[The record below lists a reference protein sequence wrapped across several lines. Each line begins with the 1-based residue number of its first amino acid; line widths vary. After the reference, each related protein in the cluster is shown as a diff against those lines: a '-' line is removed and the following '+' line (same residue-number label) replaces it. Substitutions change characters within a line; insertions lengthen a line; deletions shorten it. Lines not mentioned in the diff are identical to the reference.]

1 MRAIPRVARVTDDS
15 GGPRAPWTSGFRV
28 LILGGIVLIGLLLYL
43 RPATDV
49 TQCPNYGGNGNAS
62 AFPDER
68 WDGYLILGIPVWLL
82 FIGLEQILPV
92 TARGRSGAAVVGRA
106 IIALMVAVLGSCCGL
121 GPLLILCH

>member
-1 MRAIPRVARVTDDS
+1 VTEETS
-15 GGPRAPWTSGFRV
+15 APRAPWTSGFRV
-28 LILGGIVLIGLLLYL
+28 LIVGGIVLVGLLLYL
-43 RPATDV
+43 QPATDV

-68 WDGYLILGIPVWLL
+68 WDGYLILGVPVWLL

-92 TARGRSGAAVVGRA
+92 TARGRRGAVVVGRA
-106 IIALMVAVLGSCCGL
+106 IIAVMVAVVGSCCGL